1 MYLFMNIFIS
11 HSHEIGAMYNVNT
24 NGMHGM
30 VKTAN
35 DYVNI

>member
-1 MYLFMNIFIS
+1 MNIFIS